1 MRCVDGQRTVLMN
14 PIREKLERGVPVI
27 GPLLQEIP
35 DSLDLVEFVGA
46 AGFDFVIVDAEHAG
60 TGVAKARDVT
70 RAAEA
75 AGICTLARVP
85 NPEPGPILALLDSG
99 VQGIILAHCNS
110 AADAEALVRAVKYP
124 PRGIRGAATGSRAAR
139 YGYGGSPREL
149 IDRMDQATLC
159 IGLVE
164 EPGAVDAIGGM
175 LAVDGFDGCFLG
187 AGDMS
192 LAMGRDYFGHVPAHP
207 AVSSLIER
215 ARADTL
221 AAGKLVMEP
230 AGSGEG
236 AQRLINLGVQIVV
249 LQFGQFLRAALDS
262 YLSAARGD
270 GSAS

>member
-1 MRCVDGQRTVLMN
+1 MHEN
-14 PIREKLERGVPVI
+14 PIRRKIARGVPVI

-46 AGFDFVIVDAEHAG
+46 AGFDYVIVDVEHAG
-60 TGVAKARDVT
+60 TGIDMARDVT

-85 NPEPGPILALLDSG
+85 STEPGRILALLDSG

-124 PRGIRGAATGSRAAR
+124 PRGIRGASTGSRAAR
-139 YGYGGSPREL
+139 YGYGAPPREL
-149 IDRMDQATLC
+149 IGRMDQETLC
-159 IGLVE
+159 IGLIE
-164 EPGAVDAIGGM
+164 EPGAVDAVDAM

-192 LAMGRDYFGHVPAHP
+192 LAMGREYFGHVPAHP
-207 AVSSLIER
+207 AVSALIDR
-215 ARADTL
+215 VRTDTL

-230 AGSGEG
+230 AGSGEA
-236 AQRLINLGVQIVV
+236 AQRIIGLGVQIVV
-249 LQFGQFLRAALDS
+249 LQFGQFLRSALDA
-262 YLSAARGD
+262 YLSAARGN
-270 GSAS
+270 GSER